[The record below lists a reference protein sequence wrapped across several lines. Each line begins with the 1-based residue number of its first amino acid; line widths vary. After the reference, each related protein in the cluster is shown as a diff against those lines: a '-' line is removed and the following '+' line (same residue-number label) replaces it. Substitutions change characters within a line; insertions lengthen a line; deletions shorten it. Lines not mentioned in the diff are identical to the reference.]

1 MFNDRPYIYVAG
13 PMTGKPNYNREL
25 FNDVSEALEEGGWNV
40 FNPAANDINIFGSYE
55 ACDAAIAED
64 RQNALRIMLGSD
76 LQFITQE
83 ANAIAMLPGW
93 ETSLGARAEH
103 ATAVALGLQIIYFT
117 E

>member
-1 MFNDRPYIYVAG
+1 MLKPAIYLSG

-25 FNDVSEALEEGGWNV
+25 FNEVAEALTEGGWAV
-40 FNPAANDINIFGSYE
+40 FNPAANELELFGSYE
-55 ACDAAIAED
+55 ACDKALVED
-64 RQNALRIMLGSD
+64 RQEALRMLLRAD
-76 LQFITQE
+76 LEYITQWAE
-83 ANAIAMLPGW
+83 AIAMLPGW